1 MADVGS
7 KKARPARRL
16 SPLPTRA
23 ATRSLAPQL
32 RPRAA
37 APSIACSAFNV
48 SKGKSRIECATLVPV
63 HRRQCWLK
71 KKKKAVVET
80 LTKIEESCELN
91 TTYISKLTEQSF
103 QLCVVENAN
112 EADENTLHQ
121 SCRRENFSE
130 RSESPPDSSEGMTLP
145 TGVSSFLLDC
155 LDFSPISETTETIK
169 SDLSSGLSP
178 EEFRGAEEC
187 SGLKRTIKSPAVDWL
202 PYKNSTLL
210 ESSKALNIDL
220 VSQTTDLSAILDP
233 SSNDNHV
240 DKSLREQLKDER
252 SERTL
257 QVSTIVAG
265 KKVCKLVSARE
276 KTPKQSKGMCPV
288 LKRPVSKDILKSK
301 YIKCKKRVN
310 SSSHLDNEMPSCDV
324 GRSQTEMSN
333 NSAGV
338 ITQRLHTRT
347 SEPHKHKSSSGLR
360 WTNKQVLTSTPF
372 FHREDLVMDLSPVCT
387 SSLEDELIVNTTGPF
402 VCSSEIVPVH
412 LSRDEFIRYQAL
424 FKTLETCSVIRT
436 PESHDPHC
444 PAERFP
450 VDENV
455 LALMKKLPTAL
466 HHFSDVKFQQTSHI
480 CLVLALAHFVLISLT
495 VLLQWVQ
502 SQKSRQQ

>member
-288 LKRPVSKDILKSK
+288 LKRPVSK
-301 YIKCKKRVN
+301 
-310 SSSHLDNEMPSCDV
+310 
-324 GRSQTEMSN
+324 
-333 NSAGV
+333 
-338 ITQRLHTRT
+338 
-347 SEPHKHKSSSGLR
+347 HKSSSGLR

-455 LALMKKLPTAL
+455 LALMKKLPTAAL